1 MALSAAMIAAIATGD
16 FFWAVEL
23 GSNALR
29 YAEGDLSSAGRGL
42 FQGRILEPGISSW
55 GSGMQR
61 FQHSLEG
68 QSISVTL
75 ADYDRAISS
84 EVAGYGSAP
93 TLTRGSQVLI
103 RVCSLSVAPASWDT
117 RWTGILDS
125 YDMVAPNRWQLT
137 FRPNDLPLTETL
149 FPRQRW
155 TVGAHFPKAPASSRK
170 LPAPLVFGIHNS
182 VGSTGAGA
190 VSGIRVG
197 PGQYLFGAG
206 GLADIWRV
214 YVNGDLQDAADW
226 SWSIETI
233 DGQSWS
239 IVEFVEDP
247 AVNADGAVEPDSVEV
262 TADVDGLTSVGDGSG
277 TVVTDPVDCL
287 RLLLDNFVF
296 GDWASGAW
304 DTTSANVDTAAFST
318 VKTFLAG
325 QGQGGLKAARVID
338 SARRGGD
345 ELREWCYS
353 FVVYPVWNASGQ
365 LSLKVDDPRDGATY
379 ISDPWIR
386 REEVLAISDDSDL
399 EITHDVTQIRDRV
412 DVEFLTVGG
421 AALQTLQARDR
432 GISGQLSQD
441 TRAMSWGRASAI

>member
-1 MALSAAMIAAIATGD
+1 MALAAAMITAIAAGD

-42 FQGRILEPGISSW
+42 FQGRILDPGISSFAF
-55 GSGMQR
+55 GMQP

-75 ADYDRAISS
+75 ADYDRALSS
-84 EVAGYGSAP
+84 EIAGSGASP
-93 TLTRGSQVLI
+93 TLTRGSQVLV
-103 RVCSLSVAPASWDT
+103 RVCSLSVDPASWDT
-117 RWTGILDS
+117 RWTGILDT
-125 YDMVAPNRWQLT
+125 YDQVAPNRWQLT

-155 TVGAHFPKAPASSRK
+155 VIGPHFPAAPISSRA
-170 LPAPLVFGIHNS
+170 LVAPLVFGIHNS

-190 VSGIRVG
+190 VAGIRVG

-214 YVNGDLQDAADW
+214 YVNGSLQAAADW
-226 SWSIETI
+226 SWAISTV

-239 IVEFVEDP
+239 IVTFDTDP
-247 AVNADGAVEPDSVEV
+247 AINADGAVEPDSVEV

-277 TVVTDPVDCL
+277 TVITDPIDCL

-296 GDWASGAW
+296 GDWAMGAW
-304 DTTSANVDTAAFST
+304 DTTSAGVDTTAFAT

-325 QGQGGLKAARVID
+325 QGQGGLKAARAID
-338 SARRGGD
+338 SQRRGGD
-345 ELREWCYS
+345 ELREWCS
-353 FVVYPVWNASGQ
+353 TFVVYPVWNKSGQ
-365 LSLKVDDPRDGATY
+365 LSLVADDSRDGASY
-379 ISDPWIR
+379 VSDPWIR
-386 REEVLAISDDSDL
+386 REEVLAISEDCDL
-399 EITHDVTQIRDRV
+399 VVTNDVSQLRDRI
-412 DVEFLTVGG
+412 DVEFCAVGG
-421 AALQTLQARDR
+421 ATLQRLQTRDR

-441 TRAMSWGRASAI
+441 SRAMSWGRASAI